1 MALRQIRSFV
11 LPRNKALCRNMDT
24 FTQPGLTTILR
35 VLNVLNVQDEMN
47 VMYISCVSLMRCKYL
62 TPLYLS
68 CSWFGTARVSANNE
82 TAQCVIH
89 NLQKCIHGSS
99 QARVRKRAFFF
110 FLSTHVLFS
119 GRSQR
124 QVRGTG
130 RGVFL
135 AWGFPC
141 PGMSARRPGKLVAG
155 FCSRRAGLSAAW
167 AGLWSE

>member
-1 MALRQIRSFV
+1 
-11 LPRNKALCRNMDT
+11 MDT

-89 NLQKCIHGSS
+89 NLKKCIHGSS

-110 FLSTHVLFS
+110 FFFYLPTFS
-119 GRSQR
+119 
-124 QVRGTG
+124 
-130 RGVFL
+130 
-135 AWGFPC
+135 
-141 PGMSARRPGKLVAG
+141 LVAE
-155 FCSRRAGLSAAW
+155 ASAK
-167 AGLWSE
+167 